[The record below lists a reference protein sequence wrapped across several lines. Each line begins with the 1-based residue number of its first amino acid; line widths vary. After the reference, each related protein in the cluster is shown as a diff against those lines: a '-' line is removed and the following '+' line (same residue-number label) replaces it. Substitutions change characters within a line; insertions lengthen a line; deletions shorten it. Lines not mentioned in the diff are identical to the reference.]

1 VSSRSRA
8 PATFLTAIAATVV
21 IVSAV
26 ANLTRDRGVHNS
38 PPARDTQLSEQPL
51 VGLGPGVTV
60 REVTQNTPFSLVA
73 LTGDLAGTSTRVR
86 AKRPDGS
93 WGPWYQTEY
102 ETAAPDNGSQ
112 SGSAPTGPTE
122 GPRSTDPVF
131 VGTTTTVQ
139 IAVTRP
145 LDAAL
150 TLGVV
155 PSQAGTSPAGGGPP
169 AAPRAPSENEDLG
182 YRPASREQPFGQNI
196 SAILISPP
204 QAPADTHWTPPS
216 GVLMPGQPPAIISR
230 AEWGADESLRCGTPQ
245 YDNGIRAAVV
255 HHTAGSNDY
264 SPLESAGIVKAIY
277 TYHSKTLGWCDIAY
291 NALVDKYGQV
301 FEGSAGGLT
310 KAVEGFHT
318 GGFNRNTW
326 GVAMIGNFDDVPPTP
341 IQLRT
346 MGRLR
351 GWRLGMD
358 GVDPKGT
365 VELESAGSHYTT
377 FPAGAIAKL
386 PTIFTHRD
394 VGNTDC
400 PGNAAY
406 ALMDEVRDIASHFN
420 DPPEELIN
428 ALKGG
433 AIYEHW
439 EAIGGMNSVL
449 GAPTS
454 PEDGTEGDGRY
465 ATFAKGAMYWSPE
478 TGPQPVTGAIYDA
491 WASQSYER
499 GPLGLPTSAEIQEP
513 LQITQNYQH
522 GTLNYNRLTGDVTE
536 VIDGITTP
544 LSAESP
550 SGPTVPPEHFSLP
563 AHPAAT

>member
-1 VSSRSRA
+1 ML
-8 PATFLTAIAATVV
+8 LTAIAATVV

-26 ANLTRDRGVHNS
+26 ADATHDRGVHD
-38 PPARDTQLSEQPL
+38 PPSAHDTQLTVQPL
-51 VGLGPGVTV
+51 IGLGGGVTV
-60 REVTQNTPFSLVA
+60 REVTQDKPFSLVA

-86 AKRPDGS
+86 AKRPGGS

-102 ETAAPDNGSQ
+102 ETAAPESGAASGAGLA
-112 SGSAPTGPTE
+112 GSAQSAGPTE

-145 LDAAL
+145 LDAPM
-150 TLGVV
+150 TPPV
-155 PSQAGTSPAGGGPP
+155 PPSDPP
-169 AAPRAPSENEDLG
+169 EKDSLG
-182 YRPASREQPFGQNI
+182 YKPVSKEQPFGQNI

-204 QAPADTHWTPPS
+204 QAPAKTHWTPPS
-216 GVLMPGQPPAIISR
+216 GVVMPGQAPSIISR
-230 AEWGADESLRCGTPQ
+230 AEWGADESLRCGSPQ
-245 YDNGIRAAVV
+245 YDNGIRAAVI

-264 SPLESAGIVKAIY
+264 SPLESAGIVKAVY

-346 MGRLR
+346 VGRLL
-351 GWRLGMD
+351 GWRLGLD

-365 VELESAGSHYTT
+365 VALESAGSHYTT
-377 FPAGAIAKL
+377 FPAGAIANL

-406 ALMDEVRDIASHFN
+406 ALMDEIRDIASHFN
-420 DPPEELIN
+420 DPPEELIK
-428 ALKGG
+428 ALQGG

-439 EAIGGMNSVL
+439 QAIGGMNSVL

-454 PEDGTEGDGRY
+454 PEDSAEGDARY
-465 ATFAKGAMYWSPE
+465 ATFAKGAMYWSPD
-478 TGPQPVTGAIYDA
+478 TGAQPVTGAIYDA
-491 WASQSYER
+491 WGSLSFER

-513 LQITQNYQH
+513 LQITQNFQH
-522 GTLNYNRLTGDVTE
+522 GTLNYERISGNVTE
-536 VIDGITTP
+536 VVDGITTP
-544 LSAESP
+544 LSTQSP

-563 AHPAAT
+563 THPAAA

>member
-1 VSSRSRA
+1 ML
-8 PATFLTAIAATVV
+8 LTAIAATVV
-21 IVSAV
+21 IVSWVGDA
-26 ANLTRDRGVHNS
+26 TRGRGAAS
-38 PPARDTQLSEQPL
+38 PAPARGTQLVEQPL
-51 VGLGPGVTV
+51 VGLGAGVTV
-60 REVTQNTPFSLVA
+60 REISQQTPFSLVA
-73 LTGDLAGTSTRVR
+73 LTGDLAGTSTRLR

-102 ETAAPDNGSQ
+102 ETAAPDAAGS
-112 SGSAPTGPTE
+112 GPPAGATE
-122 GPRSTDPVF
+122 GPRGTDPVF

-145 LDAAL
+145 LDAPV
-150 TLGVV
+150 TR
-155 PSQAGTSPAGGGPP
+155 PP
-169 AAPRAPSENEDLG
+169 APAPSETKDLG
-182 YRPASREQPFGQNI
+182 YTPASKELPFGQNI

-204 QAPADTHWTPPS
+204 QAPAQTQWTPPS
-216 GVLMPGQPPAIISR
+216 GVVMPGQAPPIISR
-230 AEWGADESLRCGTPQ
+230 AEWGADESLRCGSPQ

-310 KAVEGFHT
+310 KAVEAFHT

-326 GVAMIGNFDDVPPTP
+326 GVSMIGNFDDVPPTP

-346 MGRLR
+346 VGRLL
-351 GWRLGMD
+351 GWRLGLD
-358 GVDPKGT
+358 NVDPKGA
-365 VELESAGSHYTT
+365 VQLESAGSHYTT
-377 FPAGAIAKL
+377 FPAGSVATL

-406 ALMDEVRDIASHFN
+406 ALMDEIRDIASHFY
-420 DPPEELIN
+420 DPPEELIR
-428 ALKGG
+428 ALQGG

-439 EAIGGMNSVL
+439 QAIGGMNSVL

-454 PEDGTEGDGRY
+454 PEDSAAGDARFV
-465 ATFAKGAMYWSPE
+465 TFARGAMYWSPE
-478 TGPQPVTGAIYDA
+478 TGPQPVTGAIYEA

-513 LQITQNYQH
+513 LRITQNFQH
-522 GTLNYNRLTGDVTE
+522 GTLNFERLTANITQV
-536 VIDGITTP
+536 VDGITTP
-544 LSAESP
+544 LATQLP
-550 SGPTVPPEHFSLP
+550 SGPTVPAEHFSLP
-563 AHPAAT
+563 THPGAT

>member
-1 VSSRSRA
+1 ML
-8 PATFLTAIAATVV
+8 LTAIAATVV
-21 IVSAV
+21 IVSWVGDAIH
-26 ANLTRDRGVHNS
+26 DRGAPDP
-38 PPARDTQLSEQPL
+38 PPARDTQLTEQPL
-51 VGLGPGVTV
+51 IGLGGGVTI
-60 REVTQNTPFSLVA
+60 REVSQDTPFSLVA

-93 WGPWYQTEY
+93 WGPWYRTEY
-102 ETAAPDNGSQ
+102 ETAAPDASPAANAGLA
-112 SGSAPTGPTE
+112 GSARPAGPSE

-131 VGTTTTVQ
+131 VGTTRTVQ

-145 LDAAL
+145 IDAPV
-150 TLGVV
+150 TLAPATPPSV
-155 PSQAGTSPAGGGPP
+155 PTPKDA
-169 AAPRAPSENEDLG
+169 LG
-182 YRPASREQPFGQNI
+182 YKPVSKELPYAQNI

-204 QAPADTHWTPPS
+204 QTPPKKQWTPPS
-216 GVLMPGQPPAIISR
+216 GVLMPGQPPSIISR
-230 AEWGADESLRCGTPQ
+230 AEWGADESLRCGSPQ

-264 SPLESAGIVKAIY
+264 SPLESAEIVKAIY

-301 FEGSAGGLT
+301 FEGSSGGLT

-326 GVAMIGNFDDVPPTP
+326 GVAMIGSFDDVPPTP

-346 MGRLR
+346 VGRLL
-351 GWRLGMD
+351 GWRLGLD

-365 VELESAGSHYTT
+365 VALESAGSHYTT
-377 FPAGAIAKL
+377 YPAGAIANL

-406 ALMDEVRDIASHFN
+406 ALMDEIRDIASHFN
-420 DPPEELIN
+420 DPPEELIK
-428 ALKGG
+428 ALQGG

-439 EAIGGMNSVL
+439 QAIGGMNSVL

-454 PEDGTEGDGRY
+454 PEDSAEGDARY
-465 ATFAKGAMYWSPE
+465 ATFAKGAMYWSPD
-478 TGPQPVTGAIYDA
+478 TGAQPITGAIYDA
-491 WASQSYER
+491 WASLSYER

-513 LQITQNYQH
+513 LQITQNFQH
-522 GTLNYNRLTGDVTE
+522 GTLNYDRLTGNVTE
-536 VIDGITTP
+536 VVDGITTP
-544 LSAESP
+544 LSTQAP

-563 AHPAAT
+563 SHPTAT

>member
-1 VSSRSRA
+1 ML
-8 PATFLTAIAATVV
+8 LTAIAATVL
-21 IVSAV
+21 IVSWV
-26 ANLTRDRGVHNS
+26 ADATRDRGVHAP
-38 PPARDTQLSEQPL
+38 PPARDTQLAEQPL
-51 VGLGPGVTV
+51 VGLGGGITI
-60 REVTQNTPFSLVA
+60 RELTQDTPFSLVA

-102 ETAAPDNGSQ
+102 ETAAPDAVSPAGSGGLA
-112 SGSAPTGPTE
+112 GSARPAEATE

-139 IAVTRP
+139 IAITRP
-145 LDAAL
+145 IDAPV
-150 TLGVV
+150 TQ
-155 PSQAGTSPAGGGPP
+155 PPP
-169 AAPRAPSENEDLG
+169 APPSVPPEKDGLG
-182 YRPASREQPFGQNI
+182 YKPASREQPFGQNI

-204 QAPADTHWTPPS
+204 QTPAKPHWTPPS
-216 GVLMPGQPPAIISR
+216 GVMMPGQPPSIMNR
-230 AEWGADESLRCGTPQ
+230 AEWGADESLRCGSPQ

-264 SPLESAGIVKAIY
+264 SPLESAEIVKAIY
-277 TYHSKTLGWCDIAY
+277 TYHSKTLRWCDIAY

-318 GGFNRNTW
+318 GGFNRETW
-326 GVAMIGNFDDVPPTP
+326 GVAMIGNFDDTPPTP

-346 MGRLR
+346 VGRLL

-358 GVDPKGT
+358 GVDPKGM
-365 VELESAGSHYTT
+365 VALESAGSHYTT
-377 FPAGAIAKL
+377 FPTGSIANL

-406 ALMDEVRDIASHFN
+406 ALMDEIRDIASHFN
-420 DPPEELIN
+420 DPPEELIK
-428 ALKGG
+428 ALQGG
-433 AIYEHW
+433 AIYEQW
-439 EAIGGMNSVL
+439 QAIGGMNSVL

-454 PEDGTEGDGRY
+454 PEASAEGDARY
-465 ATFAKGAMYWSPE
+465 VTFTKGAMYWSPE
-478 TGPQPVTGAIYDA
+478 IGAEPLTGAIYDA
-491 WASQSYER
+491 WASLSYER

-513 LQITQNYQH
+513 LQITQNFQH
-522 GTLNYNRLTGDVTE
+522 GTLNFERLTGDVTD
-536 VIDGITTP
+536 VVDGISTP
-544 LSAESP
+544 LSTQTP
-550 SGPTVPPEHFSLP
+550 SGPTVPAEHFSLP
-563 AHPAAT
+563 THPTAA

>member
-1 VSSRSRA
+1 VSSRSRT
-8 PATFLTAIAATVV
+8 PTTFVAAIAATVV

-26 ANLTRDRGVHNS
+26 ANLTGEHGVPNAP
-38 PPARDTQLSEQPL
+38 PPAHDTQLSEQPL

-60 REVTQNTPFSLVA
+60 REVAQDTPFSLVA

-86 AKRPDGS
+86 AKRADGS

-102 ETAAPDNGSQ
+102 ETSAPDKDP
-112 SGSAPTGPTE
+112 SGGEPPTGLTE

-145 LDAAL
+145 LDAAV
-150 TLGVV
+150 TL
-155 PSQAGTSPAGGGPP
+155 PPP
-169 AAPRAPSENEDLG
+169 APSGASQHADLG
-182 YRPASREQPFGQNI
+182 YKPASREQPFGQNI

-204 QAPADTHWTPPS
+204 QAPVETHWTPPS

-230 AEWGADESLRCGTPQ
+230 AEWGADESLRCGSPQ

-255 HHTAGSNDY
+255 HHTAGSHDY

-341 IQLRT
+341 LQLRSL
-346 MGRLR
+346 GRLL

-406 ALMDEVRDIASHFN
+406 ALMDEVRDIASHVN

-454 PEDGTEGDGRY
+454 PEDLTEGDGRY

-478 TGPQPVTGAIYDA
+478 TGPQPVTGALYDA

-499 GPLGLPTSAEIQEP
+499 GPLGLPTSAELQEP
-513 LQITQNYQH
+513 LQITQNFQH
-522 GTLNYNRLTGDVTE
+522 GTLNYDRLTGDVSE

-544 LSAESP
+544 LSTQAP

-563 AHPAAT
+563 THPTAA

>member
-1 VSSRSRA
+1 MLLSAVV
-8 PATFLTAIAATVV
+8 ATMV
-21 IVSAV
+21 IVSWVAGAV
-26 ANLTRDRGVHNS
+26 RDPRAPE
-38 PPARDTQLSEQPL
+38 PPRPRDTQLAEQPL
-51 VGLGPGVTV
+51 IGLGPGVTV
-60 REVTQNTPFSLVA
+60 RELTQQAPFSLVA
-73 LTGDLAGTSTRVR
+73 LTGDLAGSSTRVR

-102 ETAAPDNGSQ
+102 ETAAPDPATPAG
-112 SGSAPTGPTE
+112 GEGPSE

-145 LDAAL
+145 LDAPL
-150 TLGVV
+150 TR
-155 PSQAGTSPAGGGPP
+155 PP
-169 AAPRAPSENEDLG
+169 AASPSAGPDDLG

-196 SAILISPP
+196 SAVLISPP
-204 QAPADTHWTPPS
+204 QAPAHTQWTPPA
-216 GVLMPGQPPAIISR
+216 GVLMPGQAPAIISR
-230 AEWGADESLRCGTPQ
+230 SEWGADESLRCGSPQ
-245 YDNGIRAAVV
+245 YDNGIRAAVI

-301 FEGSAGGLT
+301 FEGSSGGLT

-346 MGRLR
+346 VGRLL
-351 GWRLGMD
+351 GWRLGLD
-358 GVDPKGT
+358 GVDPKGS
-365 VELESAGSHYTT
+365 VALESAGSHYTT
-377 FPAGAIAKL
+377 FPAGAVATL

-406 ALMDEVRDIASHFN
+406 ALLDEIRDVASHFN
-420 DPPEELIN
+420 DPPEELIK
-428 ALKGG
+428 ALQGG
-433 AIYEHW
+433 AIYDHW
-439 EAIGGMNSVL
+439 QEIGGMNSVL
-449 GAPTS
+449 AAPTS
-454 PEDGTEGDGRY
+454 PEDNAEGDARY
-465 ATFAKGAMYWSPE
+465 VTFVKGAMYWSPA
-478 TGPQPVTGAIYDA
+478 TGAQPVTGAIYDA
-491 WASQSYER
+491 WASLSYER

-513 LQITQNYQH
+513 LQITQNFAH
-522 GTLNYNRLTGDVTE
+522 GTLNYERRTGNVTE
-536 VIDGITTP
+536 VVDGIATP
-544 LSAESP
+544 LTAQSP

-563 AHPAAT
+563 AHPVT

>member
-1 VSSRSRA
+1 ML
-8 PATFLTAIAATVV
+8 LTAVAATVV
-21 IVSAV
+21 IVSRV
-26 ANLTRDRGVHNS
+26 TDTTHDRGTPGP
-38 PPARDTQLSEQPL
+38 PPAADTRLAEQPL
-51 VGLGPGVTV
+51 IGLKGGVTI
-60 REVTQNTPFSLVA
+60 REISQPTPFSLVA

-102 ETAAPDNGSQ
+102 ETAAPDATTAAGAAVV
-112 SGSAPTGPTE
+112 GGRPAGPVE
-122 GPRSTDPVF
+122 GPRGTDPVF

-145 LDAAL
+145 VDSPV
-150 TLGVV
+150 TL
-155 PSQAGTSPAGGGPP
+155 
-169 AAPRAPSENEDLG
+169 APEAPPSEPLNRDLG
-182 YRPASREQPFGQNI
+182 YRPASREEPFGHNI

-204 QAPADTHWTPPS
+204 RALAKAQWTPPP
-216 GVLMPGQPPAIISR
+216 GVMMPGQAPSIVSR
-230 AEWGADESLRCGTPQ
+230 SEWGADESLRCGSPQ
-245 YDNGIRAAVV
+245 YDNGIRAAVI

-310 KAVEGFHT
+310 KAVEAFHT

-346 MGRLR
+346 VGRLL

-365 VELESAGSHYTT
+365 VALESAGSHYTT
-377 FPAGAIAKL
+377 FAAGTIATL

-406 ALMDEVRDIASHFN
+406 ALMDEIRDIASHFN
-420 DPPEELIN
+420 DPPEELIR
-428 ALKGG
+428 ALQGG
-433 AIYEHW
+433 VIYQHW
-439 EAIGGMNSVL
+439 QEIGGMNSVL

-454 PEDGTEGDGRY
+454 PEDSAEGDARY
-465 ATFAKGAMYWSPE
+465 VTFVRGAMYWSPE
-478 TGPQPVTGAIYDA
+478 TGAQPVTGAIYGA
-491 WASQSYER
+491 WASLSYEH

-513 LQITQNYQH
+513 LQITQNFQH
-522 GTLNYNRLTGDVTE
+522 GTLNYERLTGNITE
-536 VIDGITTP
+536 IVDGITTP
-544 LSAESP
+544 LSTQP
-550 SGPTVPPEHFSLP
+550 PTGQTVPPEHFSLP
-563 AHPAAT
+563 AHPANA

>member
-1 VSSRSRA
+1 
-8 PATFLTAIAATVV
+8 
-21 IVSAV
+21 
-26 ANLTRDRGVHNS
+26 
-38 PPARDTQLSEQPL
+38 TQDK
-51 VGLGPGVTV
+51 
-60 REVTQNTPFSLVA
+60 PFSLVA

-93 WGPWYQTEY
+93 WGSWYQTEY
-102 ETAAPDNGSQ
+102 ETAAPDSGAASGAGLA
-112 SGSAPTGPTE
+112 GSAQSAGPTE

-145 LDAAL
+145 LDAPM
-150 TLGVV
+150 TPPV
-155 PSQAGTSPAGGGPP
+155 PPSDPP
-169 AAPRAPSENEDLG
+169 EKDGLG
-182 YRPASREQPFGQNI
+182 YKPTSKQQFFGHNI

-204 QAPADTHWTPPS
+204 QAPAKTQWTPPS
-216 GVLMPGQPPAIISR
+216 GVVMPGQAPSIISR
-230 AEWGADESLRCGTPQ
+230 AEWGADESLRCGSPQ
-245 YDNGIRAAVV
+245 YDNGIRAAVI

-346 MGRLR
+346 VGRLL
-351 GWRLGMD
+351 GWRLGLD

-365 VELESAGSHYTT
+365 VALESAGSHYTT
-377 FPAGAIAKL
+377 FPAGAIANL

-406 ALMDEVRDIASHFN
+406 ALMDEIRDIASHFN
-420 DPPEELIN
+420 DPPEELIK
-428 ALKGG
+428 ALQGG

-439 EAIGGMNSVL
+439 QAIGGMNSVL

-454 PEDGTEGDGRY
+454 PEDSAEGDARY
-465 ATFAKGAMYWSPE
+465 ATFARGAMYWSPD
-478 TGPQPVTGAIYDA
+478 TAAQPVTGAIYDA
-491 WASQSYER
+491 WGSLSFER

-513 LQITQNYQH
+513 LQITQNFQH
-522 GTLNYNRLTGDVTE
+522 GTLNYERLSGNVTE
-536 VIDGITTP
+536 VVDGIATP
-544 LSAESP
+544 LSTQSP

-563 AHPAAT
+563 SHPAAA

>member
-1 VSSRSRA
+1 ML
-8 PATFLTAIAATVV
+8 LTAIAATVV

-26 ANLTRDRGVHNS
+26 ADATHDRGVHDP
-38 PPARDTQLSEQPL
+38 PPAHGTQLTEQPL
-51 VGLGPGVTV
+51 IGLGDGVTV
-60 REVTQNTPFSLVA
+60 REVTQDKPFSLVA

-102 ETAAPDNGSQ
+102 ETAAPDSGAASGAGLA
-112 SGSAPTGPTE
+112 GSAQSPGPTE

-145 LDAAL
+145 LDAPM
-150 TLGVV
+150 TPPV
-155 PSQAGTSPAGGGPP
+155 PPSDPP
-169 AAPRAPSENEDLG
+169 EKDGLG
-182 YRPASREQPFGQNI
+182 YKPVSKERPFGQNI

-204 QAPADTHWTPPS
+204 QAPAKSHWTPPS
-216 GVLMPGQPPAIISR
+216 GVVMPGQAPSIISR
-230 AEWGADESLRCGTPQ
+230 AEWGADESLRCGSPQ
-245 YDNGIRAAVV
+245 YDNGIRAAVI

-346 MGRLR
+346 VGRLL
-351 GWRLGMD
+351 GWRLGLD

-365 VELESAGSHYTT
+365 VTLESAGSHYTT
-377 FPAGAIAKL
+377 FPAGAIANL

-406 ALMDEVRDIASHFN
+406 ALMDEIRDIASHFN
-420 DPPEELIN
+420 DPPEELIK
-428 ALKGG
+428 ALQGG

-439 EAIGGMNSVL
+439 QAIGGMNSVL

-454 PEDGTEGDGRY
+454 PEDSAEGDARY
-465 ATFAKGAMYWSPE
+465 ATFAKGAMYWSPDS
-478 TGPQPVTGAIYDA
+478 GAQPVTGAIYDA
-491 WASQSYER
+491 WGSLSFER

-513 LQITQNYQH
+513 LHITQNFQH
-522 GTLNYNRLTGDVTE
+522 GTLNYERLSGNVTE
-536 VIDGITTP
+536 VVDGITTP
-544 LSAESP
+544 LSTESP

-563 AHPAAT
+563 THPAAA

>member
-1 VSSRSRA
+1 ML
-8 PATFLTAIAATVV
+8 LTAVAATVV

-26 ANLTRDRGVHNS
+26 ADATHDRGVARP
-38 PPARDTQLSEQPL
+38 PPARGTQLTERPL
-51 VGLGPGVTV
+51 IGLGAGVTV
-60 REVTQNTPFSLVA
+60 RQVTQDEPFALVA

-86 AKRPDGS
+86 ARRPDGS

-102 ETAAPDNGSQ
+102 ETAAPDGGSGNDAGPAQ
-112 SGSAPTGPTE
+112 QGGPTE

-145 LDAAL
+145 LDAPV
-150 TLGVV
+150 TR
-155 PSQAGTSPAGGGPP
+155 
-169 AAPRAPSENEDLG
+169 AAPPSGPAEDAGLG
-182 YRPASREQPFGQNI
+182 YKPASREQPLGQNI

-204 QAPADTHWTPPS
+204 QAPAQTQWTPPS
-216 GVLMPGQPPAIISR
+216 GVVMPGQAPPIISR
-230 AEWGADESLRCGTPQ
+230 AEWGADESLRCGSPQ
-245 YDNGIRAAVV
+245 YDNGIRAAVI

-310 KAVEGFHT
+310 KAVEAFHT

-346 MGRLR
+346 VGRLL
-351 GWRLGMD
+351 GWRLGLD
-358 GVDPKGT
+358 DVDPKGT
-365 VELESAGSHYTT
+365 VALESAGSHYTT
-377 FPAGAIAKL
+377 FPAGAVANL

-406 ALMDEVRDIASHFN
+406 ALMDEIRDIASHVN
-420 DPPEELIN
+420 DPPEELIK
-428 ALKGG
+428 ALQGG

-439 EAIGGMNSVL
+439 QAIGGMNSVL

-454 PEDGTEGDGRY
+454 PEDSAEGGARY

-478 TGPQPVTGAIYDA
+478 TGAQPVTGAIYEA
-491 WASQSYER
+491 WASLSFER

-513 LQITQNYQH
+513 LRITQNFQH
-522 GTLNYNRLTGDVTE
+522 GTLNFERLTGNITE
-536 VIDGITTP
+536 VVDGITTP
-544 LSAESP
+544 LATQSP

-563 AHPAAT
+563 AHPTTT

>member
-1 VSSRSRA
+1 ML
-8 PATFLTAIAATVV
+8 LTAIAATVV

-26 ANLTRDRGVHNS
+26 AEATHDRSVQDA
-38 PPARDTQLSEQPL
+38 PPARDTQLTEQPL
-51 VGLGPGVTV
+51 IGLGGGVTV
-60 REVTQNTPFSLVA
+60 REVTQDKPFSLVA

-102 ETAAPDNGSQ
+102 ETGAPDRSPASGAGVA
-112 SGSAPTGPTE
+112 GSAQAAGPTE

-131 VGTTTTVQ
+131 VGATTTVQ

-145 LDAAL
+145 LDAPMTQPAP
-150 TLGVV
+150 
-155 PSQAGTSPAGGGPP
+155 PSDPP
-169 AAPRAPSENEDLG
+169 EKDGLG
-182 YRPASREQPFGQNI
+182 YKPASKEQPFGQNI

-204 QAPADTHWTPPS
+204 QAPAKTQWTPPS
-216 GVLMPGQPPAIISR
+216 GVVMPGQAPSIISR
-230 AEWGADESLRCGTPQ
+230 AEWSADESLRCGSPQ
-245 YDNGIRAAVV
+245 YDNGIRAAVI

-326 GVAMIGNFDDVPPTP
+326 GVAMIGSFNDVSPTP

-346 MGRLR
+346 VGRLV
-351 GWRLGMD
+351 GWRLGLD

-365 VELESAGSHYTT
+365 VALESEGSHYTT
-377 FPAGAIAKL
+377 FPAGAVANL

-406 ALMDEVRDIASHFN
+406 ALMDEIRDIASHFN
-420 DPPEELIN
+420 DPPEELIK
-428 ALKGG
+428 ALEGG

-439 EAIGGMNSVL
+439 QAIGGMNSVL

-454 PEDGTEGDGRY
+454 PEDSAEGDARY

-478 TGPQPVTGAIYDA
+478 TGAQPVTGAIYEA
-491 WASQSYER
+491 WALLSFER

-513 LQITQNYQH
+513 LQITQNFQH
-522 GTLNYNRLTGDVTE
+522 GTLNYERLTGNVTE
-536 VIDGITTP
+536 VVDGITTP
-544 LSAESP
+544 LSTQSP

-563 AHPAAT
+563 SHPAAA

>member
-1 VSSRSRA
+1 ML
-8 PATFLTAIAATVV
+8 LTAIAATIV

-26 ANLTRDRGVHNS
+26 ADATHDRGVHDP
-38 PPARDTQLSEQPL
+38 PPAHDTQLTEQPL
-51 VGLGPGVTV
+51 IGLGGGVAV
-60 REVTQNTPFSLVA
+60 REVTQDKPFSLVA

-102 ETAAPDNGSQ
+102 ETAAPDSGAASGAGLA
-112 SGSAPTGPTE
+112 GSAQSAGPTE

-145 LDAAL
+145 LDAPM
-150 TLGVV
+150 TPPV
-155 PSQAGTSPAGGGPP
+155 PPSDPP
-169 AAPRAPSENEDLG
+169 EKDGLG
-182 YRPASREQPFGQNI
+182 YKPASKEQPFGQNI

-204 QAPADTHWTPPS
+204 QAPAKTQWTPPS
-216 GVLMPGQPPAIISR
+216 GVVMPGQAPSIISR
-230 AEWGADESLRCGTPQ
+230 AEWGADESLRCGSPQ
-245 YDNGIRAAVV
+245 YDNGIRAAVI

-326 GVAMIGNFDDVPPTP
+326 GVAMIGNFDDMPPTP

-346 MGRLR
+346 VGRLL
-351 GWRLGMD
+351 GWRLGLD

-365 VELESAGSHYTT
+365 VALESAGSHYTT
-377 FPAGAIAKL
+377 FPAGAIANL

-406 ALMDEVRDIASHFN
+406 ALMDEIRDIASHFN
-420 DPPEELIN
+420 DPPEELIK
-428 ALKGG
+428 ALQGG

-439 EAIGGMNSVL
+439 QAIGGMNSVL

-454 PEDGTEGDGRY
+454 PEDSAEGDARY
-465 ATFAKGAMYWSPE
+465 ATFARGAMYWSPD
-478 TGPQPVTGAIYDA
+478 TGAQPVTGAIYDA
-491 WASQSYER
+491 WGSLSFER

-513 LQITQNYQH
+513 LQITQNFQH
-522 GTLNYNRLTGDVTE
+522 GTLNYERLSGNVTE
-536 VIDGITTP
+536 VVDGITTK
-544 LSAESP
+544 LSTQSP
-550 SGPTVPPEHFSLP
+550 SGPTVPAEHFSLP
-563 AHPAAT
+563 AHPAAA

>member
-1 VSSRSRA
+1 MM
-8 PATFLTAIAATVV
+8 LTAIAATVV

-26 ANLTRDRGVHNS
+26 ADATHDRGVHDP
-38 PPARDTQLSEQPL
+38 PPAHDTQLTEQPL
-51 VGLGPGVTV
+51 IGLGGGVAV
-60 REVTQNTPFSLVA
+60 REVTQDKPFSLVA

-102 ETAAPDNGSQ
+102 ETAAPDSGAASGAGLA
-112 SGSAPTGPTE
+112 GSAQSAGPTE

-145 LDAAL
+145 LDAPMTPPL
-150 TLGVV
+150 P
-155 PSQAGTSPAGGGPP
+155 PSDPP
-169 AAPRAPSENEDLG
+169 EKDGLG
-182 YRPASREQPFGQNI
+182 YKPASKEQPFGQNI

-204 QAPADTHWTPPS
+204 QAPAKTQWTPPS
-216 GVLMPGQPPAIISR
+216 GVVMPGQAPSIISR
-230 AEWGADESLRCGTPQ
+230 AEWGADESLRCGSPQ
-245 YDNGIRAAVV
+245 YDNGIRAAVI

-346 MGRLR
+346 VGRLL
-351 GWRLGMD
+351 GWRLGLD
-358 GVDPKGT
+358 GVDPKST
-365 VELESAGSHYTT
+365 VALESAGSHYTT
-377 FPAGAIAKL
+377 FPAGAIANL

-406 ALMDEVRDIASHFN
+406 ALMDEIRDIASHFN
-420 DPPEELIN
+420 DPPEELIK
-428 ALKGG
+428 ALQGG

-439 EAIGGMNSVL
+439 QAIGGMNSVL

-454 PEDGTEGDGRY
+454 PEDSAEGDARY
-465 ATFAKGAMYWSPE
+465 ATFAKGAMYWSPD
-478 TGPQPVTGAIYDA
+478 TGAQPVTGAIYDA
-491 WASQSYER
+491 WGSLSFER

-513 LQITQNYQH
+513 LQITQNFQH
-522 GTLNYNRLTGDVTE
+522 GTLNYERLSGNVTE
-536 VIDGITTP
+536 VVDGMTTP
-544 LSAESP
+544 LSTQSP

-563 AHPAAT
+563 AHPAAA

>member
-1 VSSRSRA
+1 MLA
-8 PATFLTAIAATVV
+8 AIAATVV
-21 IVSAV
+21 IVSWV
-26 ANLTRDRGVHNS
+26 ADTAADHRTAS
-38 PPARDTQLSEQPL
+38 PPPAHDTQLAEQPL
-51 VGLGPGVTV
+51 VGLGGGVTV
-60 REVTQNTPFSLVA
+60 RQISQQTPFSLVA

-86 AKRPDGS
+86 ARRPDGS

-102 ETAAPDNGSQ
+102 ETAAPDGVTAAGSL
-112 SGSAPTGPTE
+112 E
-122 GPRSTDPVF
+122 GPRGTDPVF
-131 VGTTTTVQ
+131 VGTTTTVE

-145 LDAAL
+145 IDAPVTQPQSA
-150 TLGVV
+150 
-155 PSQAGTSPAGGGPP
+155 PPNEAG
-169 AAPRAPSENEDLG
+169 LG
-182 YRPASREQPFGQNI
+182 YKPASREQPFGQNI

-204 QAPADTHWTPPS
+204 QAPAKAQWTPPS
-216 GVLMPGQPPAIISR
+216 GVLMPGQAPAIIGR
-230 AEWGADESLRCGTPQ
+230 AEWGADESLRCGSPQ

-310 KAVEGFHT
+310 KAVEAFHT

-346 MGRLR
+346 LGRLL
-351 GWRLGMD
+351 GWRLGLD

-365 VELESAGSHYTT
+365 VSLESAGSHYTT
-377 FPAGAIAKL
+377 FPAGSIATL

-406 ALMDEVRDIASHFN
+406 ALMDEVRDVASHFN
-420 DPPEELIN
+420 DPPEELIK
-428 ALKGG
+428 ALQGG
-433 AIYEHW
+433 AIYDHW
-439 EAIGGMNSVL
+439 QAMGGMNSVL

-454 PEDGTEGDGRY
+454 PEDSAEGDARY
-465 ATFAKGAMYWSPE
+465 VTFARGAMYWSPE
-478 TGPQPVTGAIYDA
+478 TGAQPVTGAIYDA
-491 WASQSYER
+491 WASLSYER
-499 GPLGLPTSAEIQEP
+499 GPLGLPTSAELQEP
-513 LQITQNYQH
+513 LQITQNFQH
-522 GTLNYNRLTGDVTE
+522 GTLNYERLTGNVTE
-536 VIDGITTP
+536 VAEGITTP
-544 LSAESP
+544 LSTQSP

-563 AHPAAT
+563 AHPSAT

>member
-1 VSSRSRA
+1 ML
-8 PATFLTAIAATVV
+8 LTAISATVV
-21 IVSAV
+21 IVTSVVDVTPDDKPA
-26 ANLTRDRGVHNS
+26 S
-38 PPARDTQLSEQPL
+38 PPPVRDTRLTEQPL
-51 VGLGPGVTV
+51 VGLGGGVTV
-60 REVTQNTPFSLVA
+60 REVTQDTPFSLVA
-73 LTGDLAGTSTRVR
+73 LTGDLAGSSARVR
-86 AKRPDGS
+86 AKRADGS

-102 ETAAPDNGSQ
+102 ETAAPDPRPAGGEGLAASVRP
-112 SGSAPTGPTE
+112 AGPTE

-145 LDAAL
+145 VDAAV
-150 TLGVV
+150 TQPAPAPPPGV
-155 PSQAGTSPAGGGPP
+155 SPHDG
-169 AAPRAPSENEDLG
+169 LG
-182 YRPASREQPFGQNI
+182 YRPATKEQPFGQNI

-204 QAPADTHWTPPS
+204 RAPTETQWTPPS
-216 GVLMPGQPPAIISR
+216 GVLMPGQAPNIISR
-230 AEWGADESLRCGTPQ
+230 AQWGADESLRCGNPQ
-245 YDNGIRAAVV
+245 YDNGIRAAVI

-341 IQLRT
+341 LQLRAV
-346 MGRLR
+346 GRLL

-365 VELESAGSHYTT
+365 VALESAGSHYTT
-377 FPAGAIAKL
+377 FPAGAVANL

-406 ALMDEVRDIASHFN
+406 ALMDEIRDIASHFN
-420 DPPEELIN
+420 DPPEELIK
-428 ALKGG
+428 ALQGG

-439 EAIGGMNSVL
+439 LAIGGMNSVL

-454 PEDGTEGDGRY
+454 PEDDADGGARY
-465 ATFAKGAMYWSPE
+465 ATFAKGAMYWSPD
-478 TGPQPVTGAIYDA
+478 TGAQPVTGAIYDA
-491 WASQSYER
+491 WASLSYER

-513 LQITQNYQH
+513 LQITQNFAH
-522 GTLNYNRLTGDVTE
+522 GTLNYERLTGNITE
-536 VIDGITTP
+536 VVDGIATP
-544 LSAESP
+544 LSTQPP
-550 SGPTVPPEHFSLP
+550 SGPTVPAERFSLP
-563 AHPAAT
+563 THPTAA

>member
-1 VSSRSRA
+1 MM
-8 PATFLTAIAATVV
+8 LTAIAATVV

-26 ANLTRDRGVHNS
+26 ADATHDRGVHDP
-38 PPARDTQLSEQPL
+38 PPAHDTQFTEQPL
-51 VGLGPGVTV
+51 IGLGGGVTI
-60 REVTQNTPFSLVA
+60 REVTQDKPFSLVA

-93 WGPWYQTEY
+93 WGSWYQTEY
-102 ETAAPDNGSQ
+102 ETAAPDSGPASGAGLA
-112 SGSAPTGPTE
+112 GSAQSTGPTE

-145 LDAAL
+145 LDAPM
-150 TLGVV
+150 TPPV
-155 PSQAGTSPAGGGPP
+155 PPGDPP
-169 AAPRAPSENEDLG
+169 EKDGLG
-182 YRPASREQPFGQNI
+182 YKPASKEQPFGQNI

-204 QAPADTHWTPPS
+204 QAPAKTQWTPPS
-216 GVLMPGQPPAIISR
+216 GVVMPGQAPSIISR
-230 AEWGADESLRCGTPQ
+230 AEWGADESLRCGSPQ
-245 YDNGIRAAVV
+245 YDNGIRAAVI

-346 MGRLR
+346 VGRLL
-351 GWRLGMD
+351 GWRLGLD

-365 VELESAGSHYTT
+365 VALESAGSHYTT
-377 FPAGAIAKL
+377 FPAGAIANL
-386 PTIFTHRD
+386 PTVFTHRD

-406 ALMDEVRDIASHFN
+406 ALMDEIRDIASHFN
-420 DPPEELIN
+420 DPPEELIK
-428 ALKGG
+428 ALQGG

-439 EAIGGMNSVL
+439 QAIGGMNSVL

-454 PEDGTEGDGRY
+454 PEDSAEGDARY
-465 ATFAKGAMYWSPE
+465 ATFARGAMYWSPD
-478 TGPQPVTGAIYDA
+478 TGAQPVTGAIYDA
-491 WASQSYER
+491 WGSLSFER

-513 LQITQNYQH
+513 LQITQNFQH
-522 GTLNYNRLTGDVTE
+522 GTLNYERLSGNVTE
-536 VIDGITTP
+536 VVDGITTP
-544 LSAESP
+544 LSTQSP

-563 AHPAAT
+563 SHPAAA